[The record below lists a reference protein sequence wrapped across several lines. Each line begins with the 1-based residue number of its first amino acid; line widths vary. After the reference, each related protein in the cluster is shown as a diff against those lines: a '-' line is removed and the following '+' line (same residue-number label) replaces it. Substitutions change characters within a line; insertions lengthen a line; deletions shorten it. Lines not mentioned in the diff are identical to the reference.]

1 MRGEDEGAR
10 KLRVYALLEARYH
23 FYVAFHASR
32 RALEEPIR
40 RRYYHVAPLP
50 AAELAAWRR
59 LLSWGAAQP
68 TGHVCDP
75 LEPMAEVLPSFTYE
89 RCLLPGASVRS
100 LWKEYALFLE
110 GKGAVEDARGVLA
123 RASGVFFR
131 DCAPMLLYH
140 AQFEEA
146 HGGLDAARALCAAT
160 CALPPPAIDAYL
172 AAANLERRA
181 GNTDGMRAAFAA
193 AVDALRGE
201 PLAALVRHAAA
212 VERKLCGDHARGVA
226 LIESAIAREP
236 ANELLWD
243 AALECAT
250 SAVVPAAAGAGDSPA
265 YQAAAALLERMIAA
279 DSPLPPPARRRAWL
293 RYQRLVDDYAGSV
306 DAMRALKRSRDE
318 AGLELTLDSEVPE
331 SAVPKPL
338 PKRKPNGMSVDVSMG
353 GGAAQ
358 PSPSPQQAQAQYTP
372 EQLAQ
377 YQQYYAQYYQQQGYG
392 QGYYPQQ

>member
-1 MRGEDEGAR
+1 
-10 KLRVYALLEARYH
+10 
-23 FYVAFHASR
+23 
-32 RALEEPIR
+32 
-40 RRYYHVAPLP
+40 
-50 AAELAAWRR
+50 
-59 LLSWGAAQP
+59 
-68 TGHVCDP
+68 
-75 LEPMAEVLPSFTYE
+75 
-89 RCLLPGASVRS
+89 
-100 LWKEYALFLE
+100 
-110 GKGAVEDARGVLA
+110 
-123 RASGVFFR
+123 
-131 DCAPMLLYH
+131 
-140 AQFEEA
+140 
-146 HGGLDAARALCAAT
+146 
-160 CALPPPAIDAYL
+160 
-172 AAANLERRA
+172 
-181 GNTDGMRAAFAA
+181 
-193 AVDALRGE
+193 
-201 PLAALVRHAAA
+201 
-212 VERKLCGDHARGVA
+212 VA

-265 YQAAAALLERMIAA
+265 YQAVAALLERMIAA

-306 DAMRALKRSRDE
+306 DAVRELKRSRDE

-338 PKRKPNGMSVDVSMG
+338 SKRKQNGMSVDVSMG

-358 PSPSPQQAQAQYTP
+358 PSPSPQQAQTQYTP